1 MTPSTDDSFDIAK
14 WAGGLLVG
22 GVLAAYR
29 FFGGGE
35 RKALRKSLE
44 SFEKKLEEFGEDLR
58 GIRVSVENARMDV
71 GNLRSHVDRHIDAD
85 EDFQRRILYPGNGR

>member
-1 MTPSTDDSFDIAK
+1 MTPATDDSFDIAK

-22 GVLAAYR
+22 GALAAYR

-44 SFEKKLEEFGEDLR
+44 SFERKLGDFGEDLR
-58 GIRVSVENARMDV
+58 SIRTSVENARADV
-71 GNLRSHVDRHIDAD
+71 GTLRSHVDRHIEAD
-85 EDFQRRILYPGNGR
+85 EEFQRRILYRGNGR